1 MESATSAEQDFG
13 GTLSE
18 GGAHSCGH
26 GPIDL
31 RPIVYRI

>member
-18 GGAHSCGH
+18 GGAISN
-26 GPIDL
+26 
-31 RPIVYRI
+31 VQEWVQYRER